1 MNSAKYKTF
10 RKGGVG
16 LLSKIY
22 TAALCGI
29 DGFEVTVECSA
40 QKKLPLLEIIGL
52 ADTAVKEAKE
62 RIRAAAENSGI
73 RFPNL
78 EIILNLAPANRRK
91 EGSAFDVAMLLGVL
105 VCGGTVPAEV
115 DFERMAFIGEL
126 SLSGEVRGVDG
137 ALCLCLAAKE
147 HGRTEVFVPAA
158 NAAEASAV
166 PGVHVYPVRTV
177 MELVRH
183 LRGEVLIRP
192 VKFDERI
199 FTEGRQSFPLDF
211 SDVKGQEL
219 AKRALEIAAAGG
231 HNILLIGPPGTG
243 KSMLAK
249 RFPTIL
255 PEMTFDEA
263 IESTKIHSIAGML
276 PADTPLIVN
285 RPFRAPHH
293 TLSAVSLVGG
303 GANPKPGE
311 ISLAHCGVLF
321 LDELPEFGKTAM
333 ESLRQPLED
342 GRVTITRASGKVTY
356 PANFTLV
363 CAMNPCRC
371 GYFSHPTRPCTCKKG
386 DVQKYISRIS
396 GPLLDRIDIQVEV
409 SPVDFDDLQKRSSAG
424 ESSATIRA
432 RVNEARRFARERYAQ
447 NGDKIRCNADLT
459 ARETERYCVLSDG
472 ARALLK
478 TAFDALG
485 MSARGYD
492 RILRLGRTI
501 ADLDRSEL
509 ITETHISE
517 AIMLRSLDK
526 KYFGEA

>member
-1 MNSAKYKTF
+1 M
-10 RKGGVG
+10 GGAD
-16 LLSKIY
+16 LLSRIY

-40 QKKLPLLEIIGL
+40 RKKLPGLEIIGL

-73 RFPNL
+73 RFPGL

-91 EGSAFDVAMLLGVL
+91 EGSAFDLAMLCSVL
-105 VCGGTVPAEV
+105 VCGGTIPAEL
-115 DFERMAFIGEL
+115 DFAKMAFIGEL
-126 SLSGEVRGVDG
+126 SLSGEVRGIDG
-137 ALCLCLAAKE
+137 ALCLCLAAKA
-147 HGRTEVFVPAA
+147 HGRTEIFVPAA

-166 PGVHVYPVRTV
+166 PDVHIYPVHNLP
-177 MELVRH
+177 ELIRH
-183 LRGEVLIRP
+183 LRGEAAITP
-192 VKFDERI
+192 VVFDETI
-199 FTEGRQSFPLDF
+199 FTRGRETFPLDF

-219 AKRALEIAAAGG
+219 AKRAMEIAAAGG

-255 PEMTFDEA
+255 PEMRFDEA
-263 IESTKIHSIAGML
+263 IETTKIHSIAGML

-293 TLSAVSLVGG
+293 TLSAVSLIGG
-303 GANPKPGE
+303 GTNPKPGE
-311 ISLAHCGVLF
+311 ISLAHGGVLF
-321 LDELPEFGKTAM
+321 LDELPEFSKSAM

-342 GRVTITRASGKVTY
+342 GRVTITRAAGKVTY
-356 PANFTLV
+356 PANFMLV

-409 SPVDFDDLQKRSSAG
+409 APVDFADLQKQSAAG
-424 ESSATIRA
+424 ETSATIRA
-432 RVNEARRFARERYAQ
+432 RVNRARQFAHARYEADGETV
-447 NGDKIRCNADLT
+447 RCNADLS
-459 ARETERYCVLSDG
+459 ARQTERYCTLSDS
-472 ARALLK
+472 ARELLRV
-478 TAFDALG
+478 AFDALG

-501 ADLDRSEL
+501 ADLDGADIISDK
-509 ITETHISE
+509 HISE

-526 KYFGEA
+526 KYFLEA